1 MKRALATTALDQTT
15 TSLTGPEDC
24 MEKEADLGGECV
36 RVIEGNLKMRVPFY
50 LVQGQ
55 TSFRFLKR
63 AGAGGDCFSCAYR
76 TAWKDGADDK
86 EIEFGTKAKPR
97 GRKVGHMP
105 FAGRFDD
112 FGVKDGQGN
121 LLEVRLNTNR
131 RLTQASVEA
140 IQCYLPTELADLLPA
155 EYRSGPSGT
164 TEPAELPISAGELVA
179 PSANA
184 NTTNVNDASP
194 AGAVKAPRG

>member
-1 MKRALATTALDQTT
+1 LDQTT
-15 TSLTGPEDC
+15 TSLNDPEDC
-24 MEKEADLGGECV
+24 MEEEADLDGECV
-36 RVIEGNLKMRVPFY
+36 RVIEGNVAMRVPFY

-55 TSFRFLKR
+55 TSFRYLKSAR
-63 AGAGGDCFSCAYR
+63 GGGDCFSCAYR
-76 TAWKDGADDK
+76 TAWKDSADDK
-86 EIEFGTKAKPR
+86 EIEFGTTAKPH
-97 GRKVGHMP
+97 GSKVGHMP
-105 FAGRFDD
+105 FTGRFDD
-112 FGVKDGQGN
+112 FGVKDGRGN

-131 RLTQASVEA
+131 HLTQASVET
-140 IQCYLPTELADLLPA
+140 IQCYLPAGLADLLPA

-184 NTTNVNDASP
+184 NTTDVNDASP